1 MMDIL
6 GFPKRMM
13 QQFEQMTH
21 MEKATAVPSKPI
33 KTPAVDMALSS
44 MSERIDYLA
53 QQFDVKALPVQKLMP
68 LQQSLKDTNLI
79 QPHQVRAQG
88 LLTQLAYQHQQAGP
102 IDVEAALETHLS
114 TLKNKPAV
122 LDDYKESQH
131 VLNIV
136 RNLASA
142 REQSMHAA

>member
-1 MMDIL
+1 MDIL

-13 QQFEQMTH
+13 QQFEQMAHT
-21 MEKATAVPSKPI
+21 EKASAVSNKPI

-44 MSERIDYLA
+44 MSERIDYLS
-53 QQFDVKALPVQKLMP
+53 QQFDVKELPVQDLMP
-68 LQQSLKDTNLI
+68 LQQSLKDALLI

-88 LLTQLAYQHQQAGP
+88 LLTQLAYQHQQTGP
-102 IDVEAALETHLS
+102 MNVEAALETHLS
-114 TLKNKPAV
+114 TLKDKPAV

-131 VLNIV
+131 MLNII